1 MDNNMTPASPA
12 NAACPTKNGKG
23 LLAQLVCY
31 LFGGGTP
38 AYKGDGQPMPRACAP
53 SFFGTTPAYKPA
65 PVVTSSS
72 GDASTTVEPAPMSI
86 DEPAPAGTFA
96 AKGPIT
102 IVVG

>member
-12 NAACPTKNGKG
+12 YATCQPKNGKG
-23 LLAQLVCY
+23 LLAQLLCY

-38 AYKGDGQPMPRACAP
+38 AYKGTGQPMPRACAP

-65 PVVTSSS
+65 PAVTAPS
-72 GDASTTVEPAPMSI
+72 GDASTQSEPEPM
-86 DEPAPAGTFA
+86 DEPAPAGA
-96 AKGPIT
+96 ISAKGPIT